1 MNEDLFKY
9 SLSGA
14 VQEETIGGT
23 SLRHITLYSEQ
34 ARNEIGLV
42 ALHLYVT
49 ESNIPVGMKY
59 ITEDMNGNEFEEMK
73 VIFTGSYGELGI
85 NTERYTQIQPPVAVK
100 GKYDDANVGLAAKLG
115 QNQAQLEVDWSRA
128 LTVNAQVETPV
139 AQFAI
144 APTNSGHRITLS
156 AEPTVRMALLV
167 SSEMFSIETCT

>member
-1 MNEDLFKY
+1 M
-9 SLSGA
+9 
-14 VQEETIGGT
+14 
-23 SLRHITLYSEQ
+23 
-34 ARNEIGLV
+34 
-42 ALHLYVT
+42 
-49 ESNIPVGMKY
+49 
-59 ITEDMNGNEFEEMK
+59 
-73 VIFTGSYGELGI
+73 
-85 NTERYTQIQPPVAVK
+85 AVK

-144 APTNSGHRITLS
+144 DPTNSGHRKNLS